1 MATEFNSN
9 VERFK
14 QLTGEMAALYTR
26 KNRDYG
32 NSFSNMYREWG
43 PMYPM
48 SRMQEKLTRA
58 IQLMRTGEKQAQVV
72 DEKVTDTLLDLAN
85 YALMTIMELT
95 TEQAQMREETT
106 DRAKRE

>member
-1 MATEFNSN
+1 MGTEYNSK

-14 QLTGEMAALYTR
+14 QLTGEMSALYAR
-26 KNRDYG
+26 KNKDYG
-32 NSFSNMYREWG
+32 DSFTEMYREWG

-58 IQLMRTGEKQAQVV
+58 IQLMRTGEKRAQVV

-85 YALMTIMELT
+85 YALMTILEIK
-95 TEQAQMREETT
+95 EGNGES
-106 DRAKRE
+106 K

>member
-1 MATEFNSN
+1 MAEYNKQ
-9 VERFK
+9 VEQFK
-14 QLTGEMAALYTR
+14 ALTGEMSALYAR

-32 NSFSNMYREWG
+32 NSFTEMYREWG

-72 DEKVTDTLLDLAN
+72 DEKVTDTLIDLAN